1 MIRYKFT
8 YILSL
13 LNLPPT
19 RSPSPPTPL
28 GQHRAP
34 SWAPCVTQQLFNLL
48 SVLYMVM
55 YMSILL
61 SQFTPHELDH
71 PGRWTQ
77 MFMNFGSTL
86 LFMFFMVCCGG
97 WGEVETCILLLPHT
111 QLLSTPEH
119 LKLISPS
126 ARELRSKYL
135 RALSPTSLRSGLKL
149 QDLGDISFAH
159 LSPFFPSHTLILLT
173 WFIFF
178 LSTLHVLT
186 L

>member
-1 MIRYKFT
+1 MSCDVSIFPRDFLKSMIKVRET
-8 YILSL
+8 
-13 LNLPPT
+13 
-19 RSPSPPTPL
+19 
-28 GQHRAP
+28 
-34 SWAPCVTQQLFNLL
+34 
-48 SVLYMVM
+48 
-55 YMSILL
+55 
-61 SQFTPHELDH
+61 
-71 PGRWTQ
+71 
-77 MFMNFGSTL
+77 
-86 LFMFFMVCCGG
+86 CGG

-173 WFIFF
+173 
-178 LSTLHVLT
+178 
-186 L
+186 